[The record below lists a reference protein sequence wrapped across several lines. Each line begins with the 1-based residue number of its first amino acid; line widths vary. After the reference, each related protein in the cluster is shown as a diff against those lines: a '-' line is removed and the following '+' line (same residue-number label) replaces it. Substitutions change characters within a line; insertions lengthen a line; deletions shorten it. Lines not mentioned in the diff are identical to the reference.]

1 MNDILVSTITP
12 CFRMKRYLKKFLEEL
27 PKQTMFDQMEVVLD
41 HNEPDDEE
49 IAWVQEFQGKY
60 PGRIKHI
67 IVTKVDP
74 IGISMNR
81 CIKGSSGE
89 FLTIW
94 NIDDL
99 RTDNSIELQYKKI
112 IENDD
117 IGIVY
122 GDYLIVK
129 SFGSKKGEK
138 IDCSLYDKKALS
150 RSMLFGPFFM
160 FRKSLCDKVGYFD
173 EQFRT
178 CADFDFALKIFF
190 NSNAAYVSGLLGFY
204 LNEGMGAST
213 KPSAVLSPET
223 TVINLRYGLFD
234 KLDYNLVALATIY
247 NIRYSLIDKNWVFIG
262 EYIKNYEE
270 MINDRKKMIKKGI
283 NLFVLKKVM
292 MLEGLIRRKN
302 KIKNNIPVKIIQ
314 LYKKLKFLKK

>member
-27 PKQTMFDQMEVVLD
+27 PKQTIFNQLEIVLD
-41 HNEPDDEE
+41 HNEPDEEE
-49 IAWVQEFQGKY
+49 ISWVKDFQSKY

-67 IVTKVDP
+67 IVSKVDP

-81 CIKGSSGE
+81 CIKESSGK

-117 IGIVY
+117 TGIVY
-122 GDYLIVK
+122 GNYLIVK
-129 SFGSKKGEK
+129 SFGSKIGER
-138 IDCSLYDKKALS
+138 IDCSLYDKRSLS

-160 FRKSLCDKVGYFD
+160 FRKSLCDKIGYFD

-190 NSNAAYVSGLLGFY
+190 NAQAAYVDGLLGFY
-204 LNEGMGAST
+204 LNEGLGAST
-213 KPSAVLSPET
+213 KPSAALSPET
-223 TVINLRYGLFD
+223 TVINLRYGMFD
-234 KLDYNLVALATIY
+234 KLDYDLVALATTY
-247 NIRYSLIDKNWVFIG
+247 NIRYSLIDKKLVFIG
-262 EYIKNYEE
+262 DYIKNYDE
-270 MINDRKKMIKKGI
+270 MINERKKLINKGV
-283 NLFVLKKVM
+283 NLFVLKKVTM
-292 MLEGLIRRKN
+292 FNKLIKRKS
-302 KIKNNIPVKIIQ
+302 KIKKYIPIKLIE
-314 LYKKLKFLKK
+314 LYKKLKFLKD